1 MSVLLYTNTKINLC
15 ENGIIVCPICTQLK
29 YMSNYPITTFR
40 KTDVVAYGHLLGF
53 VEENGVEQGQL
64 IFSDSNTS
72 EPILWFPMHK
82 LYNTKYRLD
91 WIESGLQTL
100 ASYRLHD
107 RHEIYFPAIGYY
119 EEDGLVQEDV
129 LELVQKYLSDGKK
142 DVYFVTH
149 Y

>member
-15 ENGIIVCPICTQLK
+15 EDGIIVCPVCTQYR
-29 YMSNYPITTFR
+29 YMSNYPISEF
-40 KTDVVAYGHLLGF
+40 KKSDLIAYGHLLGF
-53 VEENGVEQGQL
+53 VEENGIKEGQL
-64 IFSDSNTS
+64 IFSDSNTK

-107 RHEIYFPAIGYY
+107 KHRIYFPAIGYY
-119 EEDGLVQEDV
+119 DEDGSVQEDV
-129 LELVQKYLSDGKK
+129 LHLVQKYLSDGKK

>member
-1 MSVLLYTNTKINLC
+1 MVLK
-15 ENGIIVCPICTQLK
+15 
-29 YMSNYPITTFR
+29 
-40 KTDVVAYGHLLGF
+40 
-53 VEENGVEQGQL
+53 QGQL
-64 IFSDSNTS
+64 IYSDSNTN

-107 RHEIYFPAIGYY
+107 KHEIYFPAIGYY